1 MTVVSTQ
8 KPTFIIIEDH
18 ESSLLGTKA
27 VLNAEFPSAEILT
40 AQYSEKAQEII
51 RSCEPHLVIADL
63 VLPESLY
70 DEAKAST
77 GRRLISLLMADYPN
91 LNIVVQSAQPET
103 LIRLKSTY
111 ELHQGS
117 FVVIGKKQTMQ
128 EFLTLV
134 RSALNVSG
142 FFHTPSEMRRR
153 IEVREEWSTALH
165 LAYEEGL
172 QDSAIA
178 KRMNV
183 SERTVQNYFQKL
195 RDTLDVYLE
204 EGQSIR
210 EQLAIKSRSLG
221 LID

>member
-1 MTVVSTQ
+1 MTVVNTQ
-8 KPTFIIIEDH
+8 KPIFVIIEDH
-18 ESSLLGTKA
+18 ESSLFGTKA
-27 VLNAEFPSAEILT
+27 VLNAEFPSAEIIT
-40 AQYSEKAQEII
+40 AQNSERAREII
-51 RSCEPHLVIADL
+51 YSCEPRLVISDL

-77 GRRLISLLMADYPN
+77 GRKLIDLLMTDYPK
-91 LNIVVQSAQPET
+91 LNIVVQSAQPES
-103 LIRLKSTY
+103 LIRLKGKY

-117 FVVIGKKQTMQ
+117 FVIVGKKQTMQ
-128 EFLTLV
+128 EFLILV
-134 RSALNVSG
+134 RSALNVHG

-153 IEVREEWSTALH
+153 IEVREEWSLALH

-195 RDTLDVYLE
+195 RDALDVYLE

-210 EQLAIKSRSLG
+210 EQLAIKARASG